1 MEDGHYFLDSRPS
14 ERLDLC
20 SLFMNLGLP
29 CNSVTRRIWRR
40 HYWVYSW
47 VQALRDQQFQLL
59 SRRTNSPRALS
70 CLVRR
75 LISLRLS
82 YWRDRMWVPW
92 ATVPAEPGL
101 PQNPAKAQIQEWEHP
116 GPSEQSMLKLNE
128 VTSIDAGGS
137 RYITCSI
144 FWSKNRKIK
153 QNGCYFK
160 PLIYRITCYTAIVRQ
175 LEQIIIIPFYRWSL
189 KRGPECCC
197 DSLLLIF

>member
-1 MEDGHYFLDSRPS
+1 MRDWICVPVHESGFALQLCNQENMEEAL
-14 ERLDLC
+14 L
-20 SLFMNLGLP
+20 SLFLGPSLKGP
-29 CNSVTRRIWRR
+29 AIST
-40 HYWVYSW
+40 
-47 VQALRDQQFQLL
+47 L
-59 SRRTNSPRALS
+59 SHRTNSPRALS

-82 YWRDRMWVPW
+82 YWRDCMWVPW
-92 ATVPAEPGL
+92 ATVPTEPGF

-116 GPSEQSMLKLNE
+116 GPSEQSILKLNE

-144 FWSKNRKIK
+144 FWSKNPKIK

-175 LEQIIIIPFYRWSL
+175 LEQITIIPFIDDLW
-189 KRGPECCC
+189 KEVQNAVVT
-197 DSLLLIF
+197 LITNF